1 MEKFL
6 NNEESEE
13 IVSDAEDSKQF
24 IREKTKNSRTKWLEV
39 GKLDNSYISNKIP
52 FFGNSGPINPVWGVP
67 EAFKLSFG
75 SRIMETIVQETNHY
89 ATNLINSN
97 QGNIKPRFTV
107 LNVKN
112 VNVDELYALFDMQM
126 LMGLLKNY
134 NKIILQKKT
143 FSSWQAI
150 WNSYTWLA
158 QDKALHWKDSSHK
171 EESKT
176 HQKMCSLLQA
186 DWQKEGN
193 FILV

>member
-1 MEKFL
+1 
-6 NNEESEE
+6 
-13 IVSDAEDSKQF
+13 
-24 IREKTKNSRTKWLEV
+24 
-39 GKLDNSYISNKIP
+39 
-52 FFGNSGPINPVWGVP
+52 
-67 EAFKLSFG
+67 
-75 SRIMETIVQETNHY
+75 METIVQETNHY

-150 WNSYTWLA
+150 
-158 QDKALHWKDSSHK
+158 
-171 EESKT
+171 
-176 HQKMCSLLQA
+176 
-186 DWQKEGN
+186 
-193 FILV
+193 